1 MNFNFNH
8 FSVNDPESAKVLK
21 KYFAKRDR
29 VKTVERI
36 VLSGLF
42 YICGKVIISQYEEI
56 QKLKEDAKK
65 TQKGD

>member
-8 FSVNDPESAKVLK
+8 FSVNDPESAKILK
-21 KYFAKRDR
+21 KYLAKRDR
-29 VKTVERI
+29 ATFIERV

-42 YICGKVIISQYEEI
+42 YICGKVIIAQYEEI

-65 TQKGD
+65 ADKGD